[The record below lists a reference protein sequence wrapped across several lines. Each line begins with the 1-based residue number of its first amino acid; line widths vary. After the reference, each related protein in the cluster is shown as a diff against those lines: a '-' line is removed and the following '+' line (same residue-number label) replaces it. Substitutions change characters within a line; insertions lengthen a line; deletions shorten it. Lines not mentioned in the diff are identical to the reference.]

1 MDLNQLYFDHQMLLM
16 KAQAAP
22 TWQRRCQHAVS
33 ASHVAVRI
41 GRAQREL
48 GAGGATGWE
57 AAAQA
62 GKCIGDAGVFA
73 PEYVH

>member
-1 MDLNQLYFDHQMLLM
+1 VDLNQLYFDHQMLLM

-22 TWQRRCQHAVS
+22 AGQRRCQHAVS
-33 ASHVAVRI
+33 ASHVAERI
-41 GRAQREL
+41 GHAQREL

-62 GKCIGDAGVFA
+62 GRCIGDAGAFG

>member
-1 MDLNQLYFDHQMLLM
+1 MDLNQLYFGHQMLLM

-57 AAAQA
+57 AAART
-62 GKCIGDAGVFA
+62 GKGIGRAGVFTR
-73 PEYVH
+73 EDVC